1 MLSVENVSAGYGR
14 ALAIRGV
21 YIAVERGEIVVLLG
35 ANGAGKST
43 LLKTISGVVKP
54 REGHIAFLGKP
65 IDGQKPHA
73 LARMGIIQI
82 QEGRGI
88 LGRMNVLENLEMG
101 AYCRKDKTNIQED
114 LKKVLAR
121 FPVLEERLQQ
131 TAGTLSGGEQ
141 QMLAIGRALM
151 AKPRLL
157 LMDEPSL
164 GLAPMVVESIFRTI
178 GDLRKEEGYSILLV
192 EQNANEALHLGDRGY
207 VMETGR
213 IVLEG
218 SCQELLDNKEVK
230 KAYLG

>member
-14 ALAIRGV
+14 VLAIRGV
-21 YIAVERGEIVVLLG
+21 QISVERGEIVVLLG

-54 REGHIAFLGKP
+54 REGRIAFLGKP
-65 IDGQKPHA
+65 IDGQKPHI

-101 AYCRKDKTNIQED
+101 AYCRKDKTGIQED
-114 LKKVLAR
+114 LRKVFAR
-121 FPVLEERLQQ
+121 FAVLEQRLQQ

-151 AKPRLL
+151 ATPKLL

-164 GLAPMVVESIFRTI
+164 GLAPMVVEMIFRSI
-178 GDLRKEEGYSILLV
+178 GDLRKEEGYTILLV

-213 IVLEG
+213 IVLG
-218 SCQELLDNKEVK
+218 GPCRDLLDNEEVK

>member
-14 ALAIRGV
+14 VLAIRDV
-21 YIAVERGEIVVLLG
+21 HIAVEKGEIVVLLG

-54 REGHIAFLGKP
+54 REGRITFLGKP

-101 AYCRKDKTNIQED
+101 AYCRKDKTSIQED
-114 LKKVLAR
+114 LKKVFAR
-121 FPVLEERLQQ
+121 FPVLEERLPQ

-151 AKPRLL
+151 ATPKLL

-218 SCQELLDNKEVK
+218 ACKELLDNEEVK

>member
-14 ALAIRGV
+14 VLAIRDV
-21 YIAVERGEIVVLLG
+21 HIAVEKGEIVVLLG

-54 REGHIAFLGKP
+54 REGRITFLGKP

-101 AYCRKDKTNIQED
+101 AYCRKDKTNIQKD
-114 LKKVLAR
+114 LKKVFAR
-121 FPVLEERLQQ
+121 FPVLEERLPQ

-151 AKPRLL
+151 ATPKLL

-164 GLAPMVVESIFRTI
+164 GLAPMVVERIFRTI

-218 SCQELLDNKEVK
+218 ACKELLDNEEVK